1 MFGKRDGMKKK
12 VAVFANG
19 WSNEYLELTIEGM
32 RKRADEENIDLF
44 VFVNYSAGE
53 DDNERDNIGERGMFT
68 LPDLSQFD
76 GVVLFGNI
84 INMEWERT
92 YLKNEI
98 QKAKIPAVC
107 LEYEMDDIPCIET
120 DTFQGFYELVSHVI
134 EVHHAKKILYVNG
147 PRHNKECIIRR
158 KAVEAVLEKNALV
171 LREADI
177 IHAEWS
183 YQTACANMREWIH
196 AHDYLPDAV
205 ICANDEMAMG
215 ICTALNCEGVEVPGQ
230 VIVIGFDFVADGQ
243 RFFPMLSTVRR
254 DWTRLGVEGM
264 ELLLRQMDG
273 HKVSMKTRIP
283 CQMEIGESCGCCA
296 DDEKCKMRL
305 NALGESYRKKRQQEE
320 DEWHLRY
327 IDDTISKITDS
338 QSLKKSLQEHYEE
351 NHTFEGEDFLLCL
364 EENFFDSEEREDK
377 SGELNGWM
385 EVFVKLENGKSV
397 SRKNFP
403 VGQILKECLEEC
415 LEEDKTHIFLF
426 AGLHEFEHCF
436 GYIMQKDFMDRLYD
450 KSLYSWIQRLSQD
463 MMKVKQNIRLEDL
476 NRRLVDVSITDKLTG
491 LKNRT
496 GFEMKALPYLQKCR
510 ENHRDTWL
518 VFADINQMKI
528 INDQLGH
535 LQGDMALCIVAEAI
549 RKTIPKEWVAVRYG
563 GDEFIVVGAYDEFK
577 DIDEMRELFTDNLNR
592 LKERNAFAF
601 PLTVS
606 LGAVVMR
613 SDEVNSLDEYMRRAD
628 EAMYIEKQKFHNKE

>member
-1 MFGKRDGMKKK
+1 MKKK

-53 DDNERDNIGERGMFT
+53 DDNERGNIGERGMFT

-107 LEYEMDDIPCIET
+107 LEYEMDDIPCLET
-120 DTFQGFYELVSHVI
+120 DTFQGLYELVSHVI

-158 KAVEAVLEKNALV
+158 KAVEAALEKNALV

-177 IHAEWS
+177 IYAEWS
-183 YQTACANMREWIH
+183 YQIACANMREWIH
-196 AHDYLPDAV
+196 EHDYLPDAV

-230 VIVIGFDFVADGQ
+230 VIVTGYDFVADGQ

-305 NALGESYRKKRQQEE
+305 NALGESYRKKRQQEV

-338 QSLKKSLQEHYEE
+338 QSLKESLQEHYEE

-426 AGLHEFEHCF
+426 TGLHEFEHCF

>member
-1 MFGKRDGMKKK
+1 M
-12 VAVFANG
+12 
-19 WSNEYLELTIEGM
+19 
-32 RKRADEENIDLF
+32 
-44 VFVNYSAGE
+44 
-53 DDNERDNIGERGMFT
+53 
-68 LPDLSQFD
+68 
-76 GVVLFGNI
+76 
-84 INMEWERT
+84 
-92 YLKNEI
+92 
-98 QKAKIPAVC
+98 
-107 LEYEMDDIPCIET
+107 
-120 DTFQGFYELVSHVI
+120 
-134 EVHHAKKILYVNG
+134 
-147 PRHNKECIIRR
+147 
-158 KAVEAVLEKNALV
+158 
-171 LREADI
+171 
-177 IHAEWS
+177 
-183 YQTACANMREWIH
+183 
-196 AHDYLPDAV
+196 
-205 ICANDEMAMG
+205 
-215 ICTALNCEGVEVPGQ
+215 
-230 VIVIGFDFVADGQ
+230 
-243 RFFPMLSTVRR
+243 
-254 DWTRLGVEGM
+254 
-264 ELLLRQMDG
+264 
-273 HKVSMKTRIP
+273 
-283 CQMEIGESCGCCA
+283 
-296 DDEKCKMRL
+296 
-305 NALGESYRKKRQQEE
+305 
-320 DEWHLRY
+320 
-327 IDDTISKITDS
+327 
-338 QSLKKSLQEHYEE
+338 
-351 NHTFEGEDFLLCL
+351 

-377 SGELNGWM
+377 FGELNGWM

-563 GDEFIVVGAYDEFK
+563 GDEFIVVGAYDDFK

>member
-1 MFGKRDGMKKK
+1 MKKK
-12 VAVFANG
+12 VAIFANG

-53 DDNERDNIGERGMFT
+53 DDNERGNIGERGMFT

-107 LEYEMDDIPCIET
+107 LEYEMDDIPCLET
-120 DTFQGFYELVSHVI
+120 DTFQGLYELVSHVI

-158 KAVEAVLEKNALV
+158 KAVEAALEKNALV

-183 YQTACANMREWIH
+183 YQIACANMREWIH
-196 AHDYLPDAV
+196 EHDYLPDAV

-230 VIVIGFDFVADGQ
+230 VIVTGYDFVADGQ

-305 NALGESYRKKRQQEE
+305 NALGESYRKKRQQEV

-338 QSLKKSLQEHYEE
+338 QSLKESLQEHYEE
-351 NHTFEGEDFLLCL
+351 NHTFEGEDFLICL

-426 AGLHEFEHCF
+426 AGLHQFEHCF

-510 ENHRDTWL
+510 ENHRDTLL

>member
-1 MFGKRDGMKKK
+1 MKKK

-158 KAVEAVLEKNALV
+158 KAVEAALEKNALV

-183 YQTACANMREWIH
+183 YQIACANMREWIH

-215 ICTALNCEGVEVPGQ
+215 ICTALNFEGVGVPGQ

-305 NALGESYRKKRQQEE
+305 NALGESYRKKRQQEV

-338 QSLKKSLQEHYEE
+338 QSLKESLQEHYEE
-351 NHTFEGEDFLLCL
+351 NHTFEGEDFLICL

-426 AGLHEFEHCF
+426 AGLHKFEHCF